1 MWFLSFIPDWIL
13 QWAIHGLVILGLVL
27 TFIGSLVKFIP
38 VIQPY
43 ALVGRQVGIVLLLIG
58 VYFEGGYGV
67 EMSYRARIAE
77 MQAKIKEAEVKSAKL
92 NEKLTVEVGKNKE
105 LIREKVN
112 RNAKDIEACST
123 TVPLSQKFPEA
134 PQVLMEPAPV
144 LKPLSKD
151 KKTLADLLENA
162 NENYGLYYELQD
174 RYNAWQLWYKQQKE
188 IFDNIK

>member
-43 ALVGRQVGIVLLLIG
+43 ALVGKQVGIVLLLIG

-112 RNAKDIEACST
+112 RNAKDIEAKREAINAECK
-123 TVPLSQKFPEA
+123 LSDDA
-134 PQVLMEPAPV
+134 WVLYNRAVEPKVSRSSSSANGARSG
-144 LKPLSKD
+144 SKAS
-151 KKTLADLLENA
+151 K
-162 NENYGLYYELQD
+162 
-174 RYNAWQLWYKQQKE
+174 
-188 IFDNIK
+188 